1 MRNSAPRL
9 ASGAKGLVMARKK
22 KDPVDELAAGVAA
35 DFTTAKNNGE
45 VGDVSAPL
53 PGEAEPQEA
62 QADGEEREPAFIGEF
77 PTFDAVRDFAKDSE
91 FELIAGDLTVVN
103 GALVR
108 VKPDL
113 TFNTLLSDLLEE
125 FAPPADHVAAF
136 SRGLDDM
143 ERVVLEAKFE
153 SGGLLANLRDTI
165 IELFK
170 ARPKVWSQMS
180 QMEQRDTAKQIEAQA
195 ETLIR
200 KIVRVVTEGE
210 TISVSGKLDRY
221 THAGTFDLKISAA
234 SDEETALEL
243 FRMQGHDILIMSADA
258 KRFLDAPEAKTDP
271 DEPVLELV
279 LAEPEQGEEPAPYNP
294 PDDDSDLA
302 DAAGDGD
309 DFDPDAATGSADDNS
324 DLGAA
329 VEAVAQ
335 AEPEPDPGTGA
346 AAIAAM
352 NAAAKDEADDDSPGE
367 YESRSNPDD
376 DPDGDE
382 PTPVVTTAGDFEEA
396 TAEELNAQEGR
407 PKRAPYD
414 YVGPSS
420 PSAPAFGE
428 SWLNT
433 NDVVVKY
440 WHGGGWYL
448 NPPDNDADETV
459 AAIDGPLGTGDEDFP
474 EG

>member
-9 ASGAKGLVMARKK
+9 VSGAKGLVMARRK

-53 PGEAEPQEA
+53 PGEAEPQVA

-210 TISVSGKLDRY
+210 TISVSGKLERY

-271 DEPVLELV
+271 DEPVLPLA

-294 PDDDSDLA
+294 
-302 DAAGDGD
+302 
-309 DFDPDAATGSADDNS
+309 
-324 DLGAA
+324 
-329 VEAVAQ
+329 
-335 AEPEPDPGTGA
+335 
-346 AAIAAM
+346 
-352 NAAAKDEADDDSPGE
+352 
-367 YESRSNPDD
+367 PDD

-407 PKRAPYD
+407 PKRASYD

-433 NDVVVKY
+433 NNDVVKY